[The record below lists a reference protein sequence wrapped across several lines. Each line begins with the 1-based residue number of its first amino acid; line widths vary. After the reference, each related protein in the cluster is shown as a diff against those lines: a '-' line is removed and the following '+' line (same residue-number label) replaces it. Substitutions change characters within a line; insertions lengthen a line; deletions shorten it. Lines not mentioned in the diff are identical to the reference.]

1 MILPGQISKEQQ
13 RRMKIT
19 NDAIRANYDVA
30 KRVYENEITRNEGI
44 EYLNSN
50 FKMNK
55 NSATDGI
62 NNFKYLI
69 TGQKYT
75 RTSNAFA
82 TEYYLEKITQDY
94 GTTELENALLAVRQH
109 IEYYE
114 NLRKVK
120 LHKIRDFYDK
130 YYAKPITSFDEKEQ
144 KEIEEIYKTKS
155 KEELTREL
163 RSIRPT
169 DPEQITINSKVY
181 KRDNKTISL
190 IKILRDFKCQIC
202 HSSILKK
209 DGTYY
214 IEAAH
219 IKPKHQKGG
228 ETPDNIILLCP
239 NHHKEFD
246 FGNLTIINQSKDK
259 IIFTLNGQTH
269 DLVLTVD

>member
-1 MILPGQISKEQQ
+1 
-13 RRMKIT
+13 MKIT
-19 NDAIRANYDVA
+19 DEAIRANYDIA
-30 KRVYENEITRNEGI
+30 KKVYENNMTRDEGI
-44 EYLNSN
+44 EYLSLNL
-50 FKMNK
+50 KMNK
-55 NSATDGI
+55 NSAADGI
-62 NNFKYLI
+62 NNFKCLI

-94 GTTELENALLAVRQH
+94 GAKGLENALLAVRQH

-114 NLRKVK
+114 DLQKVK
-120 LHKIRDFYDK
+120 MHKIRDIYDK

-155 KEELTREL
+155 KQEIAKELK
-163 RSIRPT
+163 SIKPS
-169 DPEQITINSKVY
+169 DPEQITINLKVY

-190 IKILRDFKCQIC
+190 IKILRNFRCQIC
-202 HSSILKK
+202 DTSIKKK

-219 IKPKHQKGG
+219 IKPKHQKGA

-246 FGNLTIINQSKDK
+246 YGSKK
-259 IIFTLNGQTH
+259 ILEHSSKHIKFSLNGDVH
-269 DLVLTVD
+269 IVDLSIN